1 MFIILYRG
9 TMCIKTPRRRKSK
22 EQTFTGMDKEVKAQ
36 ATLKAKLAGCAN
48 ISFKI
53 KPIKK
58 D

>member
-1 MFIILYRG
+1 
-9 TMCIKTPRRRKSK
+9 MCIKTPRRRKSK
-22 EQTFTGMDKEVKAQ
+22 EQTLTGMGKEVKAQ

-53 KPIKK
+53 KPPKK